1 MLKGS
6 REGILK
12 RIQPISIHGQ
22 ISLDVQY
29 VYPDDPDGQIQVA
42 RIGPE
47 AVDPGLEPGDHI
59 MVDFL
64 LGTATQVRRTPQR
77 EGSS

>member
-6 REGILK
+6 REGIVK

-22 ISLDVQY
+22 ITLDVQF
-29 VYPDDPDGQIQVA
+29 VYPDDPNDQTQVA
-42 RIGPE
+42 RLGPE

-59 MVDFL
+59 TVEYL
-64 LGTATQVRRTPQR
+64 LGVATSVKRSRPV
-77 EGSS
+77 